1 MTMRH
6 LHDSTP
12 DGLHGLQHT
21 RWIASSLSLSLSLS
35 CSTQDGLHQAKW
47 SRQGHGAH
55 KWCRQGQTR
64 QGYAALS
71 CDRLDKDMEH
81 TKGVDKDME
90 HTISAMMQHA
100 KAKGG
105 RSAAALSP
113 TLPRQIGPL
122 TSGHLCRALNC
133 VRDPTLMS
141 MVQFGWCSAA
151 SRGLSRRDSF
161 IFATWRMHM

>member
-1 MTMRH
+1 MTAHQM
-6 LHDSTP
+6 DCM
-12 DGLHGLQHT
+12 D
-21 RWIASSLSLSLSLS
+21 

-71 CDRLDKDMEH
+71 CDRLDKDMEHTKGVDTKGVDKDMEH

-133 VRDPTLMS
+133 VRDLTLMS